1 MQRVFKSAMLALVVG
16 SLAGSVYVFAQPAPG
31 AGDVGKGNKD
41 NDDGEGD
48 DATPPG
54 RYVEEAEASL
64 VRMRAV
70 MQKGLDEVKEARAEK
85 DNVRLLCVNEPVT
98 AMKGVLRISE
108 NANVDLQEAVAT
120 SETAQARREF
130 RRIKQGRRQMD
141 NLLTAAQNCSGVS
154 STEST
159 TSVELEVDDNLLA
172 LDPYYGDDSFFYD
185 PADELVDGS
194 TGALGER
201 DPPTVRPPNASGII

>member
-1 MQRVFKSAMLALVVG
+1 MQRVFKSTMLALVVG
-16 SLAGSVYVFAQPAPG
+16 SLAGSVYVFAQPAPSP
-31 AGDVGKGNKD
+31 GDAKD
-41 NDDGEGD
+41 ADDGD
-48 DATPPG
+48 DATPPA
-54 RYVEEAEASL
+54 RYPEEAEAAL
-64 VRMRAV
+64 GRMRAA

-98 AMKGVLRISE
+98 AMKGVLRIAE

-130 RRIKQGRRQMD
+130 RKIKQGRRQMD
-141 NLLTAAQNCSGVS
+141 NLLSAAQNCSGVS

-159 TSVELEVDDNLLA
+159 TSVEVEIDDNLLA

-185 PADELVDGS
+185 PADDLVDGS